1 MRTEEECL
9 YSLGLSGGEHE
20 LLPSE
25 KSSKDPPT
33 DPKVVEQWKVHMLK
47 YHRSAGLPSNYN
59 LNRILCD
66 AGRPAWQ
73 VKAALDL
80 HCDECAA
87 SKLGGISSGRIPPA
101 SMRPLPK
108 AWESVGMDCT
118 EWTPGKS
125 LTKCTILVCMDLA
138 TKFKATRIILECGLT
153 QQKTEPA
160 KQILESL
167 SQLWLQDKP
176 KPVYLIPDNAKSM
189 TLAKMREVMSE
200 MNIMLDPPAPK
211 ESWAHGLVE
220 RAVQEVKN
228 VATKIV
234 LANPG
239 LSPATCLALATNA
252 LNSTSTSKATCH
264 FNGSM
269 AASRDWM
276 TRTLQPFPLIPQR
289 PLGVTA
295 LLFFNDGKL

>member
-1 MRTEEECL
+1 
-9 YSLGLSGGEHE
+9 
-20 LLPSE
+20 
-25 KSSKDPPT
+25 
-33 DPKVVEQWKVHMLK
+33 MLK
-47 YHRSAGLPSNYN
+47 YHRSAGHPSNYN
-59 LNRILCD
+59 LNRILRD

-153 QQKTEPA
+153 KQKTEQA
-160 KQILESL
+160 EQILESF

-211 ESWAHGLVE
+211 ESWANGLVE
-220 RAVQEVKN
+220 RAVQEVKD

-234 LANPG
+234 LANPD
-239 LSPATCLALATNA
+239 LSPAVALATNA
-252 LNSTSTSKATCH
+252 LNSTSTSKATRH

-289 PLGVTA
+289 PLWVTS
-295 LLFFNDGKL
+295 LLFFNDDKLQKRSPEKLRLTAQQVAQLQGASTSSDLCSYGLSEDLEKIR